1 MAQAA
6 YTTLVE
12 SLERELA
19 AQRRVVDFYE
29 NYYFGDHQLQ
39 AVRKKWE
46 EVYGGALPEMTSNWC
61 ELAVNAAAG
70 RLKVEGII
78 FPTQTGELGE
88 DGGPDE
94 VAAEIWEENG
104 LNTAQAQAHTT
115 AVYAGR
121 SYALVEPPAQGETVS
136 RITVEHPSQT
146 YVRMDPASN
155 RRRLAAIKTW
165 WDVADDG
172 TEGDQHIT
180 LFLPNRTYHL
190 TRKRFTT
197 DGMGTYLTPVLIPR
211 TGYSNVDEVDNPLNV
226 VPVVPLDNKPVSLA
240 AAPRLVGKKML
251 AGTMSDLQPLTP
263 LQDAIQKG
271 VVEMIVIGE
280 AASAPLRWATGVT
293 EPKDPAT
300 GKPLPNAEIRSMVTS
315 LLTFPDK
322 DAKVG
327 QLPPHDMSG
336 LIARHALYLRD
347 FGAQSR
353 TPPHYMLGDIVNISG
368 EGLAATETS
377 LSERIREKHGPLGG
391 GWEQATRIAC
401 GMQGDLVRFE
411 DKRCKTSWANPE
423 IRSIAQ
429 AVDAAM
435 KLFTSKMLPLEMA
448 LEMVPGMTAAK
459 IERAVHLLGFPQRGP
474 VPSSLKATEDDPF
487 ADIAPGAIPRPG
499 PPRPVVVQPAAAA
512 A

>member
-6 YTTLVE
+6 YTNLVA
-12 SLERELA
+12 SLEAELV
-19 AQRRVVDFYE
+19 AQTRVVDFYE

-39 AVRKKWE
+39 AVTKKWE

-78 FPTQTGELGE
+78 FPSQTGRRGE
-88 DGGPDE
+88 DGGPDP
-94 VAAEIWEENG
+94 VAAEIWEKNG

-121 SYALVEPPAQGETVS
+121 SYLLVEPPGQGETIS
-136 RITVEHPSQT
+136 RVTVEHPSQT
-146 YVRMDPASN
+146 YVRMDPSSN

-172 TEGDQHIT
+172 SVGDQQVT
-180 LFLPNRTYHL
+180 LYLPTRTYHL
-190 TRKRFTT
+190 TRKRFDTT
-197 DGMGTYLTPVLIPR
+197 GMGPYVSPVLLPR
-211 TGYSNVDEVDNPLNV
+211 TGYTAVDEVDNPLGV

-251 AGTMSDLQPLTP
+251 LGTMSDLQPLTP

-280 AASAPLRWATGVT
+280 ASSAPLRWATGVT
-293 EPKDPAT
+293 EPKDPKT
-300 GKPLPNAEIRSMVTS
+300 GDPLPNAEIRSMVTS

-322 DAKVG
+322 EAKVG
-327 QLPPHDMSG
+327 QLPANDMTG

-368 EGLAATETS
+368 EGLSATETS

-391 GWEQATRIAC
+391 GHEQATRIAC
-401 GMQGDLVRFE
+401 GFQGDMERFE
-411 DKRCKTSWANPE
+411 DVRCKTSWANPE

-429 AVDAAM
+429 ATDAAL
-435 KLFTSKMLPLEMA
+435 KLFKGGMLPLEMA

-459 IERAVHLLGFPQRGP
+459 IERAVHLLGYPQRGP
-474 VPSSLKATEDDPF
+474 LPSSLVSDDGDPF
-487 ADIAPGAIPRPG
+487 VDVVPGAVPRQG
-499 PPRPVVVQPAAAA
+499 AASPAALAA
-512 A
+512 